1 MIANILGAF
10 SLGLLFYAKDANIKF
25 DRSSR
30 VYTVLLLF
38 LTVVASIF
46 PFVGTKNSWRA
57 FGGILI
63 AGFVLYVASIA
74 WAISRGKITAPE
86 LSDSDSDF
94 DSGSNSESDVEDD
107 RAQRANGRV
116 ARIRIQRSGETAPL
130 LLRNDSASLADS
142 NSSKSQSRRQRKPIH
157 RLAYHICFLLLGF
170 LSISLSGYVLSHSS
184 STISD
189 ELGISD
195 VLFGII
201 ILSIATTLP
210 EKFVAVFSGVRGQ
223 PGILVANTVGSNIFL
238 LALCLGIVFLVS
250 GGEFDKGSVN
260 AAELGVMVA
269 STVALTAAVWA
280 GARWNRWIGGAMLAA
295 YGVFLIMEL
304 TIIRKA

>member
-1 MIANILGAF
+1 M
-10 SLGLLFYAKDANIKF
+10 GLLFYTKDAEITF

-30 VYTVLLLF
+30 VYTALLLF
-38 LTVVASIF
+38 LTTIASIF
-46 PFVGTKNSWRA
+46 TFVGTKSSWRA

-63 AGFVLYVASIA
+63 AAFVLYVASIA
-74 WAISRGKITAPE
+74 WAISRGRITAPG
-86 LSDSDSDF
+86 LSDADSDSDF
-94 DSGSNSESDVEDD
+94 GSNSDSDVEDD

-116 ARIRIQRSGETAPL
+116 ARIRIQRSGESAPL
-130 LLRNDSASLADS
+130 LAQNDN
-142 NSSKSQSRRQRKPIH
+142 NSETGSTSTKSQSRRRRKPIH
-157 RLAYHICFLLLGF
+157 RLAYHICFLLIGF

-195 VLFGII
+195 VLFGVI

-238 LALCLGIVFLVS
+238 LALCLGLVFLVS

-260 AAELGVMVA
+260 AAELAVMLA

-280 GARWNRWIGGAMLAA
+280 GAKWIRWIGSTMLAA
-295 YGVFLIMEL
+295 YGVFLIMEFV
-304 TIIRKA
+304 IIRKV